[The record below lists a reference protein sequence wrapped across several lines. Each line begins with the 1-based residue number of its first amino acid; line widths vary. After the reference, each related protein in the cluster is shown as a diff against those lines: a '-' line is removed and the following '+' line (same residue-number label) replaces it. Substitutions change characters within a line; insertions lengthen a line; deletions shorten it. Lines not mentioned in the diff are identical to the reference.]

1 MEDEKGQTIAINS
14 LTVRCGY
21 TPPPKY
27 SQGHSRNSKNEE
39 ASSDRAPNTANNKGF
54 GKGFQK
60 VFGNNMGF
68 SMRNLLLQCVRVSGG
83 VFSLGVFIIAFNFIA
98 NVFEILLNTF
108 VVQSSFFSNFVIHL

>member
-60 VFGNNMGF
+60 VFGNNMVFFDEKPFTTVRKGF
-68 SMRNLLLQCVRVSGG
+68 WW
-83 VFSLGVFIIAFNFIA
+83 VFS
-98 NVFEILLNTF
+98 
-108 VVQSSFFSNFVIHL
+108 S